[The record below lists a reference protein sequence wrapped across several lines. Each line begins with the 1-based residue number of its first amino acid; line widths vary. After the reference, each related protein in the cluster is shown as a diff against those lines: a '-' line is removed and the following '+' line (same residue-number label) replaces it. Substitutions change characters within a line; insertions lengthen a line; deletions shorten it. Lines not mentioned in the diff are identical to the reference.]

1 MVLSEISIKRPVLA
15 TVMSLVIVLVGFL
28 SYSRMAVREYPN
40 IDPPVVSVRT
50 VYKGATAQVI
60 ESAVTQPLED
70 SLSGIEGIKTIKS
83 SSREEVS
90 TITVTFLNTREVD
103 AAASDVRD
111 RVSRVRRQLPGAID
125 EPVVSKIEADAQA
138 IMWIAFSSDS
148 HTPMELSDYADRY
161 LTDPLKATPGV
172 SAVII
177 GGERKYSM
185 RIWLDRERLAS
196 QGLTNQDVED
206 ALNRQNVDAPGG
218 RIESTQREFT
228 VAPETDLRSAE
239 QFNNMIISNANGYS
253 VRLKDV
259 GYAAAGPYENRK
271 IVRVGGNEAL
281 GLGIVKQSTAN
292 TLEVARGV
300 KALLPRLQATL
311 PKGMK
316 MWVAVD
322 TSIFIEDSIDAVF
335 TTMVEA
341 LILVVLV
348 IFVFLRGVR
357 ATLIPAVA
365 IPVSVIGHFTFLK
378 TLGFTINT
386 LTLLGV
392 VLSIGLVVDDAI
404 VVLENIHRH
413 IEAGMQPYKAALRG
427 AKEIGF
433 AVIAMTITLA
443 AVFTPLSF
451 MTGNTGKLFTEFALT
466 VATSVIVSG
475 FVALTLTPM
484 MCSKLLKPHAHSY
497 IYAKTER
504 FFEGMNNVYSAILR
518 STLRHRWVVLV
529 VFAVV
534 FGSAFVLFKQLKS
547 ELSPV
552 EDRGLFL
559 AFVLTPEGSTMAYT
573 DKYVHAV
580 EDIAKSV
587 PEIATMFAVVA
598 PGLDRPNPVNVGI
611 AFSVL
616 KPWKERN
623 RSQLEITKELG
634 PKLFG
639 GLPGALSF
647 ALNPPS
653 LGQGLLDKQIQYVIY
668 GNSFEDLQAIV
679 SKMMAKLSQ
688 YPGIIALDTDLK
700 LNKPQLKV
708 SIDREKASDLGVSMD
723 VIGHTLQTLLGS
735 RDVTR
740 FKKDGKQYDV
750 VVQMEDSKRMQ
761 PTDLTSIY
769 VRGKDGQLNQLSNL
783 VQINESV
790 APKELNHFNKLR
802 AAIING
808 NVAAGYTLGQAL
820 ETMDA
825 AAKEVLPATGVTDLD
840 GPSRE
845 FREASGQ
852 LYLTFALALVFI
864 YLILSAQFESFVS
877 PLVIM
882 FTVPL
887 AMTGALL
894 AMFINA
900 KLGRGGTLNVYS
912 QIGLVMLVGLITKH
926 GILIVE
932 FANQLR
938 SKGMEKFE
946 AVVEAATLR
955 LRPILMTTGAMVL
968 GALPL
973 ALAHGAGAESRQSI
987 GWVIFG
993 GLTFGTLLTLFVI
1006 PTIYSIF
1013 VRKVHMAGED
1023 PVALPEDPVKGPL
1036 RPEPAMTPQAG
1047 GSGAAAAVRRS

>member
-1 MVLSEISIKRPVLA
+1 MILSEISIKRPVLA
-15 TVMSLVIVLVGFL
+15 TVMSLVIVLMGFL

-83 SSREEVS
+83 NSREEVS
-90 TITVTFLNTREVD
+90 QITITFLTSREVD
-103 AAASDVRD
+103 AAAADVRD
-111 RVSRVRRQLPGAID
+111 RVSRIRKQLPATID

-138 IMWIAFSSDS
+138 IIWIAVTSDRQS
-148 HTPMELSDYADRY
+148 PMEITDFADRY
-161 LTDPLKATPGV
+161 LTDPLKAVPGV
-172 SAVII
+172 SSVII
-177 GGERKYSM
+177 GGERKYAM
-185 RIWLDRERLAS
+185 RIWLDRERLAA
-196 QGLTNQDVED
+196 QGLTAQDIES
-206 ALNRQNVDAPGG
+206 ALINQNVESPGG

-228 VAPETDLRSAE
+228 VQPRTDLRSPE
-239 QFNNMIISNANGYS
+239 DFNNMIISTNGYPI
-253 VRLKDV
+253 RLKDV
-259 GYAAAGPYENRK
+259 GRAVPGPYENRK
-271 IVRVGGNEAL
+271 IVRVGGNEAI

-300 KALLPRLQATL
+300 KAVLPRLQATL
-311 PKGMK
+311 PPGMK
-316 MWVAVD
+316 AWIAVD
-322 TSIFIEDSIDAVF
+322 TSVFIEESIKAVY
-335 TTMVEA
+335 TTMIEA
-341 LILVVLV
+341 LVLVVLV
-348 IFVFLRGVR
+348 IFLFLRSAR

-378 TLGFTINT
+378 ALGFSINT

-413 IEAGMQPYKAALRG
+413 IEEGMKPLKAAFQG
-427 AKEIGF
+427 SKEIGF

-443 AVFTPLSF
+443 AVFTPLSL

-484 MCSKLLKPHAHSY
+484 MCSKLLKPGHTR
-497 IYAKTER
+497 IYTYTER
-504 FFEGMNNVYSAILR
+504 FFEGMNNGYTAILR
-518 STLRHRWVVLV
+518 ATLRHRWVVGVIFILV
-529 VFAVV
+529 LGGMVF
-534 FGSAFVLFKQLKS
+534 LFKQLKA

-559 AFVLTPEGSTMAYT
+559 AFVVAPEGSTMSYT
-573 DKYVHAV
+573 DGYMHVV
-580 EDIAKSV
+580 EGITSTI
-587 PEIATMFAVVA
+587 PEITTMFAVVA
-598 PGLDRPNPVNVGI
+598 PGLDRPNPVNLGV
-611 AFSVL
+611 AFAVL
-616 KPWKERN
+616 KPWSERT
-623 RSQLEITKELG
+623 RSQLTITKELG
-634 PKLFG
+634 PKLYG

-653 LGQGLLDKQIQYVIY
+653 LGQGLLTKQIEYVIY
-668 GNSFEDLQAIV
+668 GNSFQDLQGQV
-679 SKMMAKLSQ
+679 NLVMAKLRE
-688 YPGIIALDTDLK
+688 YPGITALDTDLK
-700 LNKPQLKV
+700 LNKPQLAV
-708 SIDREKASDLGVSMD
+708 DIDRDKASDLGVSMD
-723 VIGHTLQTLLGS
+723 TIGHTLQTLLGS

-740 FKKDGKQYDV
+740 YKHEGKQYDV
-750 VVQMEDSKRMQ
+750 VVQLEDSKRMQ

-769 VRGKDGQLNQLSNL
+769 VRGRDGQLMQLSNL
-783 VQINESV
+783 VKIREAV

-802 AAIING
+802 AAVING
-808 NVAAGYTLGQAL
+808 NVASGYTLGQAL
-820 ETMDA
+820 ETIDA
-825 AAKEVLPATGVTDLD
+825 TVKQELPPTTITDLD
-840 GPSRE
+840 GQARE
-845 FREASGQ
+845 FREAGGQ
-852 LYLTFALALVFI
+852 LYLTFVLALVFI
-864 YLILSAQFESFVS
+864 YLVLSAQFESFVG

-894 AMFINA
+894 AMWINSM
-900 KLGRGGTLNVYS
+900 LGNGGTLNVYS

-938 SKGMEKFE
+938 STGMEKFE

-968 GALPL
+968 GAIPL
-973 ALAHGAGAESRQSI
+973 ALAHGAGAESRQAI
-987 GWVIFG
+987 GWVIVG
-993 GLTFGTLLTLFVI
+993 GLVLGTLLTLFVI
-1006 PTIYSIF
+1006 PTIYTLLM
-1013 VRKVHMAGED
+1013 RKVHMADADETGI
-1023 PVALPEDPVKGPL
+1023 PL
-1036 RPEPAMTPQAG
+1036 TAG
-1047 GSGAAAAVRRS
+1047 GGGPMTAPHQEL